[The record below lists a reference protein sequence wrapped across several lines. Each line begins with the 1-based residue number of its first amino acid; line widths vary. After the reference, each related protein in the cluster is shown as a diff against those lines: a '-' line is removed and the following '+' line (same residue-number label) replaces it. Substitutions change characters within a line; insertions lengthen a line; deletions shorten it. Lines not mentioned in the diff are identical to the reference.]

1 MFKWRLCVDL
11 SDTYTQLITFLDQ
24 HGVQYRLI
32 DHAPEGR
39 TELVSPMRGNALS
52 QAAKCIV
59 LMVKIGKKV
68 TRYILAV
75 IPGDARVDLQAV
87 KALMRGTYV
96 SFASSEIA
104 ERLAG
109 SVAGTILPF
118 SFNPELEVIV
128 DPLMLENDE
137 IYFNAARLDRSM
149 ALATS
154 DYVTMAR
161 PRLFRIVE
169 GRGVSL
175 EVAAPPEQT
184 TSSQ

>member
-1 MFKWRLCVDL
+1 VDQ

-24 HGVQYRLI
+24 HEVQYRLI
-32 DHAPEGR
+32 DHIPEGR
-39 TELVSPMRGNALS
+39 TELVSPIRGNALS

-75 IPGDARVDLQAV
+75 IPGDARVDLNAV
-87 KALMRGTYV
+87 KTLLGGTYV
-96 SFASSEIA
+96 AFASSDIA

-118 SFNPELEVIV
+118 SFNPELELIV
-128 DPLMLENDE
+128 DPSLLENDE

-149 ALATS
+149 VLKTN
-154 DYVTMAR
+154 DYIAVAR
-161 PRLFRIVE
+161 PRLKRITE
-169 GRGVSL
+169 DL
-175 EVAAPPEQT
+175 NHTAPVHQE
-184 TSSQ
+184 

>member
-1 MFKWRLCVDL
+1 MD
-11 SDTYTQLITFLDQ
+11 SEDTYTQLIAFLEQ
-24 HGVQYRLI
+24 HRVPYRLI

-39 TELVSPMRGNALS
+39 TEIVSPMRGNRLS

-75 IPGDARVDLQAV
+75 IPGDTKVDLQAV
-87 KALMRGTYV
+87 KAMMQGTYV
-96 SFASSEIA
+96 AFASSDIA

-118 SFNPELEVIV
+118 SFNQELELVV
-128 DPLMLENDE
+128 DPSLLENDE

-149 ALATS
+149 VLKTS
-154 DYVTMAR
+154 DYVEVAR
-161 PRLFRIVE
+161 PRLRRIIADREAATKVLSPMGSVVE
-169 GRGVSL
+169 GA
-175 EVAAPPEQT
+175 EVLPTDE
-184 TSSQ
+184 